1 MKRLPQAK
9 KPSLRK
15 GGDILCIEW
24 NADIVLCTHFHTFAR
39 TRSSGVRL
47 VRRCA

>member
-9 KPSLRK
+9 KPSLLK

-24 NADIVLCTHFHTFAR
+24 NADIALCAHFYTLAR
-39 TRSSGVRL
+39 TGSLSVRFL
-47 VRRCA
+47 RRCA